1 MRTYMRARMGTGE
14 RGSAVVEYALLVA
27 LLAVVCILA
36 IEFLGQATNGRLSD
50 VGSSLSTL

>member
-1 MRTYMRARMGTGE
+1 MRARMGTGE